1 MSTARTRSVQRRE
14 EAASDAK
21 ERRNHQNLLSKW
33 RAKVQSGETQP
44 VVWQPGVSLD
54 LEATQ
59 RTFDVVYGGKVL
71 LVELAAHD
79 ERTIDVDALLGAHAT
94 VVLHD
99 GQWVQLVAEPPL
111 PAVVRK
117 NNAISRKRWKGL
129 VYDPSQ
135 AAAKRSCNV
144 DIRRDTLR

>member
-79 ERTIDVDALLGAHAT
+79 ERTIDVDALLGAHAA

-99 GQWVQLVAEPPL
+99 NHTARTKPEINAAESGEVPARGGHPRRYPL
-111 PAVVRK
+111 AIACMVR
-117 NNAISRKRWKGL
+117 
-129 VYDPSQ
+129 
-135 AAAKRSCNV
+135 C
-144 DIRRDTLR
+144 TLSD